1 MKIGIDIMGGD
12 YAPES
17 TMKGI
22 QEILPELS
30 GDVHLVLIGD
40 ERTATPYLDTLSPF
54 EDKFSLVHADQVV
67 GMNDHPTRVLSLKPN
82 SSVAVGLRLL
92 KAGEIQGFASA
103 GNTGALLV
111 GSMYTVNAIP
121 GIIRPCITSILPK
134 VSGGSGIIL
143 DVGANADCKPDVLY
157 QFAVLGSIFAR
168 HVYEIKNP
176 KVGLLSIG
184 EEEEKGNLLV
194 QAAHEIMKGTEDF
207 NFVGN
212 VEGFDL
218 FGDKADVVVTDGFT
232 GNVVLKEAEAIYQ
245 IMKKRGLSDEYFERF
260 NYEHY
265 GGTPILGINSNVI
278 IGHGISN
285 AKAIARMIQLTI
297 EVAEADL
304 PGKIKRTLN
313 N

>member
-1 MKIGIDIMGGD
+1 MGGD

-17 TMKGI
+17 TMRGI
-22 QEILPELS
+22 QEALPSIPENAS
-30 GDVHLVLIGD
+30 LVLIGD
-40 ERTATPYLDTLSPF
+40 ESAASPYLKELSEF
-54 EDKFSLVHADQVV
+54 QNKFTFVHADQVV
-67 GMNDHPTRVLSLKPN
+67 GMNDHPTRTLSLKPN
-82 SSVAVGLRLL
+82 SSIAIGLKLL
-92 KAGEIQGFASA
+92 KAGEINGFASA

-157 QFAVLGSIFAR
+157 QFAVLGSVFAK
-168 HVYEIKNP
+168 HVYEIPNP

-245 IMKKRGLSDEYFERF
+245 IMRKRGLSDEYFERF

-285 AKAIARMIQLTI
+285 ARAIARMISLTI

-304 PGKIKRTLN
+304 PGKIKKTLN